1 MDGITRKRMQCD
13 SHIAKIGYFGWK
25 KVWRGTGEGRRSMYR
40 HSRLPPYFIC
50 MVVGCYCCGR
60 MMWSCVLFFWKRER
74 VWHACVRNCGTF
86 ISGGDVSCFDVGGVG
101 VIILSI
107 GG

>member
-40 HSRLPPYFIC
+40 HSGLPPK
-50 MVVGCYCCGR
+50 
-60 MMWSCVLFFWKRER
+60 FFLER
-74 VWHACVRNCGTF
+74 AVPQFGTNLEMT
-86 ISGGDVSCFDVGGVG
+86 VG
-101 VIILSI
+101 VLNRSKQV
-107 GG
+107 